1 MKKKELILVG
11 VFSQP
16 LGLKGE
22 IKINIYTSS
31 FESFKKIGKFFLED
45 DKSEINFKSLRNSG
59 GKNYG
64 FIKGFNDRS
73 DVEKLKGKKIF
84 AFRENFSKI
93 KENEYYAID
102 LLKCTVIDMKKTVIG
117 IVYNVKNFGAG
128 DLLEIVD
135 KSKKIS
141 YIPVNDDNIV
151 DIDINNKKIII
162 NPILGLLD

>member
-64 FIKGFNDRS
+64 FIKGCNDRS